1 VAEAV
6 GAEEE
11 APALEDAALEDA
23 AGPLVDGS
31 DSTGVDVGAVGLS
44 V

>member
-6 GAEEE
+6 GAEE
-11 APALEDAALEDA
+11 EDAALEDA